1 LYIANCALT
10 KGVINLDIKY
20 IDGGV
25 TAPNGFLA
33 SGIHCG
39 LKKSSLQKDLALIYS
54 EVPAAAAGMYT
65 KNKVKGAPIY
75 ITKEHLTNKKAQA
88 IIINSGN
95 ANTCNGDDGLNKAKK
110 MTSLQAKELKL
121 KADDVLV
128 ASTGVIGVPL
138 NIDAVKGGIPL
149 LTEKLSKEGS
159 NDASLAIM
167 TTDTFQK
174 QLALE
179 FYIGDKKITI
189 GSMAKGSG
197 MIEPNMGT
205 MLSFITTDLSI
216 SPELLNEALKSSVT
230 VTYNRVSVDGDTS
243 TNDMILILA
252 NGLAEN
258 STITEKDEN
267 YYAFLKILTELNT
280 IMAKNIAKD
289 GEGATKLLECQI
301 IGASTEEDAVVLGK
315 SVINSSLVKT
325 AMFGS
330 DANWGRILCA
340 LGYTKI
346 DFDPE
351 KVDVAF
357 ESAAGSIKVCE
368 AGSSLPFD
376 EDIAKKIL
384 NENEIVIKVNLFL
397 GDHDAYVWGCDLSYE
412 YVKINGDY
420 RS

>member
-1 LYIANCALT
+1 MN
-10 KGVINLDIKY
+10 IKY

-179 FYIGDKKITI
+179 FYIGDKKVTI

-301 IGASTEEDAVVLGK
+301 IGASSEEDAVVLGK

-351 KVDVAF
+351 KVDVSF

>member
-1 LYIANCALT
+1 M
-10 KGVINLDIKY
+10 DIKY

-33 SGIHCG
+33 SGVHCG
-39 LKKSSLQKDLALIYS
+39 LKQGSLKKDLALIYS

-75 ITKEHLTNKKAQA
+75 VTKEHLSNKKAQA

-95 ANTCNGDDGLNKAKK
+95 ANTCNGDDGLIKAKK
-110 MTSLQAKELKL
+110 MTSLQANKLNLKTE
-121 KADDVLV
+121 DVLV

-138 NIDAVKGGIPL
+138 NIDAIKDGIPM

-174 QLALE
+174 QLAVE
-179 FYIGDKKITI
+179 FYIGDKKITM

-216 SPELLNEALKSSVT
+216 APELLHEALQSSVG

-243 TNDMILILA
+243 TNDMVLILA

-258 STITEKDEN
+258 PTITEKDESYN
-267 YYAFLKILTELNT
+267 TFLSALTELNT

-301 IGASTEEDAVVLGK
+301 IGAKNEKDAVVLGK

-340 LGYTKI
+340 LGYANI

-357 ESAAGSIKVCE
+357 ESKAGSIKVCE
-368 AGSSLPFD
+368 SGSSLPFD
-376 EDIAKKIL
+376 EDIAKKVL
-384 NENEIVIKVNLFL
+384 SENEIVIKVNLSL
-397 GDHDAYVWGCDLSYE
+397 GDYSAYVWGCDLSYE

>member
-1 LYIANCALT
+1 LN
-10 KGVINLDIKY
+10 IKY
-20 IDGGV
+20 IDVGV

-39 LKKSSLQKDLALIYS
+39 LKKSNLKKDLALIYS

-75 ITKEHLTNKKAQA
+75 ITKEHLSNKKAQA

-110 MTSLQAKELKL
+110 MTSLQAKALNLKT
-121 KADDVLV
+121 DEVLV

-138 NIDAVKGGIPL
+138 NIDAVKSGIPL
-149 LTEKLSKEGS
+149 LTEKLSKDGS

-174 QLALE
+174 QLAVE
-179 FYIGDKKITI
+179 FYLGDKKVTI

-205 MLSFITTDLSI
+205 MLSFLTTDISI
-216 SPELLNEALKSSVT
+216 APELLDEALKSSVT

-258 STITEKDEN
+258 PTITEKNDD
-267 YYAFLKILTELNT
+267 YYTFVQVLTNLNT

-301 IGASTEEDAVVLGK
+301 LGAKTEEDAVVLGK

-340 LGYTKI
+340 LGYAKI
-346 DFDPE
+346 DFNPE
-351 KVDVAF
+351 KVDVSF
-357 ESAAGSIKVCE
+357 ESSAGSIKVCE

-376 EDIAKKIL
+376 EDIAKKVL

>member
-1 LYIANCALT
+1 M
-10 KGVINLDIKY
+10 DIKY

-33 SGIHCG
+33 SGIYCG
-39 LKKSSLQKDLALIYS
+39 LKKSNLQKDLALIYS
-54 EVPAAAAGMYT
+54 EVPAVAAGMYT

-121 KADDVLV
+121 KTGDILV

-138 NIDAVKGGIPL
+138 NIDAIKNGIPL
-149 LTEKLSKEGS
+149 LTEKLSKEGFD
-159 NDASLAIM
+159 DASSAIM
-167 TTDTFQK
+167 TTDTFKK

-216 SPELLNEALKSSVT
+216 SPELLDEALKSSVT

-258 STITEKDEN
+258 VTITEKDEN
-267 YYAFLKILTELNT
+267 YDAFLEALTTLNT

-301 IGASTEEDAVVLGK
+301 IGANTEDDAVVLGK

-346 DFDPE
+346 NFDPE
-351 KVDVAF
+351 KVDVSF
-357 ESAAGSIKVCE
+357 ESPAGSIKVCE
-368 AGSSLPFD
+368 AGSSLPFN
-376 EDIAKKIL
+376 EDKAKEIL
-384 NENEIVIKVNLFL
+384 NENEIIIKVNLFL
-397 GDHDAYVWGCDLSYE
+397 GDYSAYVWGCDLSYE

>member
-1 LYIANCALT
+1 M
-10 KGVINLDIKY
+10 DIKY

-138 NIDAVKGGIPL
+138 NIDAVKNGIPL
-149 LTEKLSKEGS
+149 LTEKLSKKGS

-179 FYIGDKKITI
+179 FYIDDKKITI

-301 IGASTEEDAVVLGK
+301 IGANTEEDAVVLGK

-357 ESAAGSIKVCE
+357 ESVAGSIKVCE

-376 EDIAKKIL
+376 EDLAKKIL
-384 NENEIVIKVNLFL
+384 NENEIIIKVNLFL
-397 GDHDAYVWGCDLSYE
+397 GDYDAYVWGCDLSYE

>member
-1 LYIANCALT
+1 ME
-10 KGVINLDIKY
+10 IKY
-20 IDGGV
+20 INGGI
-25 TAPNGFLA
+25 TAPEGFLA
-33 SGIHCG
+33 SGIYCG
-39 LKKSSLQKDLALIYS
+39 IKQGTVKKDLALIYS
-54 EVPAAAAGMYT
+54 EVPATASGMFT

-75 ITKEHLTNKKAQA
+75 ICKDHLSNKKAQA

-95 ANTCNGDDGLNKAKK
+95 ANTCNGDDGLSKAKK
-110 MTSLQAKELKL
+110 MTTLQAKALNI

-138 NIDAVKGGIPL
+138 NIDAIKDGIPL
-149 LTEKLSKEGS
+149 LTKKLSKAGS
-159 NDASLAIM
+159 EDAASAIM
-167 TTDTFQK
+167 TTDTFMK
-174 QLALE
+174 QLAAE
-179 FYIGDKKITI
+179 FYIGDKKVTI
-189 GSMAKGSG
+189 GTMAKGSG

-216 SPELLNEALKSSVT
+216 SPQLLDEALKSTVT

-243 TNDMILILA
+243 TNDSIFILA
-252 NGLAEN
+252 NGQAGN
-258 STITEKDEN
+258 ATITEKNED
-267 YYAFLKILTELNT
+267 YDTFVKALKEMNT

-301 IGASTEEDAVVLGK
+301 IGAASEKDAVTFGK

-340 LGYTKI
+340 LGYANVE
-346 DFDPE
+346 FDPA
-351 KVDVAF
+351 KVDVSF
-357 ESAAGSIKVCE
+357 TSCAGEIDVCKN
-368 AGSSLPFD
+368 GSSLPFD
-376 EDIAKKIL
+376 EDKAKAIL
-384 NENEIVIKVNLFL
+384 DQKEIVIKVNLSL
-397 GDHDAYVWGCDLSYE
+397 GNHSAYVWGCDLSYD